1 MCLCLNALS
10 VVLSVHVSPEYRN
23 HQMKPLLDLFSLSE
37 ACLLAGTLHCV
48 THGSSTCTCDTMC
61 WGKYETRMCC
71 GYGLSDVMDYLI
83 TNDILHDSRAVVE
96 VGTQQGASVRIC
108 LYLVVCS
115 M

>member
-1 MCLCLNALS
+1 M
-10 VVLSVHVSPEYRN
+10 YI
-23 HQMKPLLDLFSLSE
+23 
-37 ACLLAGTLHCV
+37 V
-48 THGSSTCTCDTMC
+48 TPMC